1 MEPLTVIV
9 LLLRLLRGEMQR
21 YCAWLVQEKRKT
33 HRTQTLDSPLVGNT
47 ETGIRYKPLCLL
59 STTTE
64 K

>member
-33 HRTQTLDSPLVGNT
+33 HRTQTLLMQ
-47 ETGIRYKPLCLL
+47 LL
-59 STTTE
+59 R
-64 K
+64 